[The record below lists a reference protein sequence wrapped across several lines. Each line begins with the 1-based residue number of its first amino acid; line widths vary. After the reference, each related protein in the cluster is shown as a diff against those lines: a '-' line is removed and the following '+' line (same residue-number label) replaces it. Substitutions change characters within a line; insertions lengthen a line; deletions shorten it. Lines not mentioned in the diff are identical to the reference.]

1 MEIGINELFEM
12 LSSNNDEKIQ
22 KIGIEEGKKNKKS
35 TFPYA
40 TNW

>member
-22 KIGIEEGKKNKKS
+22 KIGIEEGKK
-35 TFPYA
+35 
-40 TNW
+40 